1 MHEIWRQ
8 EGLLDRRLAH
18 VGQVAHFP
26 RAVCFS
32 TNLANVDGVKCLL
45 GAVKYGLV
53 RDPAAATPFPDKI
66 KAGMYAARAGTI
78 IMRLFEAVELG

>member
-1 MHEIWRQ
+1 
-8 EGLLDRRLAH
+8 
-18 VGQVAHFP
+18 
-26 RAVCFS
+26 
-32 TNLANVDGVKCLL
+32 
-45 GAVKYGLV
+45 LV